1 LRVSTNLH
9 FPNWSI
15 MSEFIKSQQETKAN
29 LVEQVRSVIDA
40 AETEARGLVAEE
52 VETINRIEADIR
64 KADQAIEIAQRQEER
79 KAEAA
84 TAAAG
89 FVPAVES
96 RNSADLFR
104 AMARGEV
111 RGHEF
116 GFESRATLVPSV
128 NTVPVS
134 FLDRVY
140 LQARLVGPMLETS
153 EVINRT
159 SGEDLRIPVLT
170 AYSASTAVSAGSAI
184 PESEPTFSSILLQ
197 PSKQAFIIPVA
208 SELLSDAGFDIEGT
222 LAEQAGNAIGF
233 GVNAAMTTKLVAAA
247 GSGVVGGT
255 TAITADQLIDLTYS
269 IDGAARRLPGVGYMV
284 STSTLAAIRKLKDGD
299 GTYLYQ
305 VNVGAPD
312 TFAGFPIFENPAIAN
327 IGTSN
332 KSVLFGHLP
341 SFKIATTGLNVA
353 VSADAY
359 FANDT
364 VGYRF
369 TYRVDGGLTH
379 AAHVKYLVNA

>member
-1 LRVSTNLH
+1 
-9 FPNWSI
+9 

-29 LVEQVRSVIDA
+29 LVAQVRSVIDT
-40 AETEARGLVAEE
+40 AEAEARGLLAEE
-52 VETINRIEADIR
+52 VEKIERIEADIR
-64 KADQAIEIAQRQEER
+64 RVDDALNIAQRNEER

-89 FVPAVES
+89 FVPAAEERGASDV
-96 RNSADLFR
+96 FR
-104 AMARGEV
+104 SMARGEV

-134 FLDRVY
+134 FLDRVF

-153 EVINRT
+153 EVITRQ

-208 SELLSDAGFDIEGT
+208 NELISDAGFDIESV

-233 GVNAAMTTKLVAAA
+233 GVNAAMTTKLVTAA

-255 TAITADQLIDLTYS
+255 TTITADQLIDLTYS
-269 IDGAARRLPGVGYMV
+269 VDGAARRLPGVGFMV
-284 STSTLAAIRKLKDGD
+284 STSTLGAIRKLRDGD
-299 GTYLYQ
+299 NSYLYQ

-312 TFAGFPIFENPAIAN
+312 TFAGYPIYENPALAN
-327 IGTSN
+327 IGTGA

-341 SFKIATTGLNVA
+341 SFKIATTGLQVA

-359 FANDT
+359 FSSDT
-364 VGYRF
+364 TGYRF
-369 TYRVDGGLTH
+369 SYRVDGGLTH
-379 AAHVKYLVNA
+379 ASHIKYLVNA

>member
-1 LRVSTNLH
+1 
-9 FPNWSI
+9 

-40 AETEARGLVAEE
+40 AEAEARGLVAEE

-284 STSTLAAIRKLKDGD
+284 NTSTLAAIRKLKDGD
-299 GTYLYQ
+299 GTFLYQ